1 MGRAVSVAWLACG
14 NSRQSIIEVVVMR
27 LTKWTDYSLRV
38 LMHCAATQRR
48 AQAPTIGEIAER
60 HAISRSHLMKIV
72 MTLSALGWIESTR
85 GRGGG
90 IRLLKPADQI
100 SIGAV
105 VRETETDFHMVECF
119 DEASNTC
126 HLDRVCKLKT
136 LLEEATERYLAVLDG
151 VTLADLMASPGQVLE
166 QPLKR
171 LSVKA

>member
-1 MGRAVSVAWLACG
+1 
-14 NSRQSIIEVVVMR
+14 MR
-27 LTKWTDYSLRV
+27 LTKWTDYTLRV

-60 HAISRSHLMKIV
+60 HDISRSHLMKIV

-100 SIGAV
+100 SVGAIL
-105 VRETETDFHMVECF
+105 RETETDFNMVECF
-119 DEASNTC
+119 DSASNTC
-126 HLDRVCKLKT
+126 HLDRVCKLKNV
-136 LLEEATERYLAVLDG
+136 LHEATQRYLDVLDG
-151 VTLADLMASPGQVLE
+151 VTVADLLPSSPRQLE

-171 LSVKA
+171 MTARA

>member
-1 MGRAVSVAWLACG
+1 
-14 NSRQSIIEVVVMR
+14 MR
-27 LTKWTDYSLRV
+27 LTKWTDYTLRV

-48 AQAPTIGEIAER
+48 AQAPTIGEIAEQ

-100 SIGAV
+100 TVGAV

-119 DEASNTC
+119 DDEVNSC
-126 HLDRVCKLKT
+126 RLDRLCKLKNV
-136 LLEEATERYLAVLDG
+136 LQEATERYLAVLDG
-151 VTLADLMASPGQVLE
+151 VTVADLMGASPRVVEL
-166 QPLKR
+166 PLKHIPLKPKTSR
-171 LSVKA
+171 AA